1 MSDDSEQRLRTL
13 RLARPSAELDR
24 RMDDL
29 FSAAAHAP
37 TARPGWW
44 FVLMAPLAGVAAAL
58 AIFTVQAQRP
68 APVPAPLV
76 CRIEPAGL
84 MREMLVPATPTRLP
98 VFNAIMDTGET
109 LP

>member
-1 MSDDSEQRLRTL
+1 MSDDPEQRLRAL

-29 FSAAAHAP
+29 FAAATNAP
-37 TARPGWW
+37 VARPGWW
-44 FVLMAPLAGVAAAL
+44 FALMAPLAGVAAAL
-58 AIFTVQAQRP
+58 AIFTMQAQRP
-68 APVPAPLV
+68 APVPPPLV

-98 VFNAIMDTGET
+98 VFDAIVDTGET
-109 LP
+109 SP

>member
-1 MSDDSEQRLRTL
+1 MSDELEQRLRAL

-29 FSAAAHAP
+29 LAGAANVP

-44 FVLMAPLAGVAAAL
+44 FALMAPLAGVAAAL
-58 AIFTVQAQRP
+58 AIFTMQAQRP

-84 MREMLVPATPTRLP
+84 MREMLVPAMRSALP
-98 VFNAIMDTGET
+98 AFEATVQIGET
-109 LP
+109 MP